1 MVFEEVF
8 EPFTGMIPSL
18 SMSELNHFRRAF
30 YPPLPVNAK
39 PRDSLTDAPGGRL
52 ISML

>member
-1 MVFEEVF
+1 MC

-30 YPPLPVNAK
+30 YPPLPVNPNRAI
-39 PRDSLTDAPGGRL
+39 A
-52 ISML
+52 